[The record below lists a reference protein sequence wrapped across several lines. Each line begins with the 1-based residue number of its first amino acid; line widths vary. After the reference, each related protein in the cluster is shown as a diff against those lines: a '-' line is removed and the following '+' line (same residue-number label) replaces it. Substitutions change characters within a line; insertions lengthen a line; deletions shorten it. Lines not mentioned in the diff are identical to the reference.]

1 MLNNFLGL
9 HVLPKEK
16 EPMAA
21 LVSAATRLSDSSV
34 KERSLPKRNWPF
46 LPYRPGVEQ
55 KKGGFVP
62 PL

>member
-1 MLNNFLGL
+1 
-9 HVLPKEK
+9 
-16 EPMAA
+16 MAA